1 MFILWFVNLSIRQM
15 KSGSWD
21 CCFWQLKIYKM
32 DYWQWVVKRLLAE
45 EFFEKQGPI
54 VIDGKEG
61 IEDAVIGELLKNM
74 AEKGEVC

>member
-1 MFILWFVNLSIRQM
+1 MFRKYENPADEKCIL
-15 KSGSWD
+15 G
-21 CCFWQLKIYKM
+21 
-32 DYWQWVVKRLLAE
+32 LLILAIKDLQNGLMAVGGQTAIGRGI
-45 EFFEKQGPI
+45 FEKQGPI